1 MNDDLMIKMVLDT
14 WYAKVKDADRLFDK
28 LTDEQLQNEVA
39 PGRNRGIYLLGHMVA
54 VHDRMLPLLDLEE
67 RSFTE
72 LDEAFISNPDKAFE
86 ITISATELKQNW
98 KDVNAKLASH
108 FNKMQS
114 AEWFTK
120 HKAVSEEDF
129 VKELH
134 RNKLN
139 VIINRTNHLSGH
151 LGQLIFLDNAKP

>member
-1 MNDDLMIKMVLDT
+1 MNEDLMIKMVLDT
-14 WYAKVKDADRLFDK
+14 WYAKVKDADNLFDK

-67 RSFTE
+67 RSFTS
-72 LDEAFISNPDKAFE
+72 LDEAFISNPDKAIE
-86 ITISATELKQNW
+86 ITISAAELKQNW
-98 KDVNAKLASH
+98 KAVNAKLASH

-114 AEWFTK
+114 AEWFKK

-129 VKELH
+129 AREPH

-139 VIINRTNHLSGH
+139 VIISRTNHLSGH
-151 LGQLIFLDNAKP
+151 LGQLIFLDNGKQ